1 MIWFVFQM
9 IKRVFFILGL
19 MTSCLLGP
27 VAYAADFKI
36 QKIEVEGNH
45 RISFET
51 VRSYLPVD
59 VDDTLTTKLTR
70 ESLKQLY
77 ATKFFQDIALYQ
89 LPNGVLKVVVKER
102 PSISDITFEGNE
114 LIKTDDLK
122 QALDGLGVKKG
133 RIFNKNQLVK
143 IIVDLRRQ
151 YQNQGYYAADVK
163 IDVENLPRNRVSLK
177 VKVEEGQPANIG
189 RITLVGNKT
198 YSDNKLKG
206 TMMLS
211 ESVLIGNNDKYS
223 KPKLQSDEES
233 LRSYYMDR
241 GFAEFKLESTQVSL
255 SLDKTQV
262 FITINMKEG
271 PQYTVSNVKFS
282 GETILSKEEL
292 NKLLKIHPGE
302 LFSRSH
308 IVATVNALR
317 DRLSEEGYAF
327 ANVEPITVLDKNNRL
342 VSIDFRV
349 EPKDRVYV
357 RRIVIKG
364 NTRTRDYVIRRELRQ
379 FESAP
384 YSLKGVRSSNTRL
397 NRLGY
402 FKKVKIDTKRISRDQ
417 VDLVVN
423 VEEQSTGSFNA
434 GIGYSQVDGVNFTI
448 GVTERN
454 VIGSG
459 YKANINSTYSSST
472 KSLDLGVTNPYFTP
486 DGVSLGGGIYASEI
500 DAAQLGVSDYTTNN
514 YGVRVNMGYPTSE
527 FSNLSYGLKFDDQ
540 KLVCIDTFSVCKDY
554 TSTYGSHF
562 NSVRY
567 SMGWSYDS
575 KNSFYFPT
583 DGQSTGVTGEITIPT
598 SSEVSFYKLYL
609 DESVYFPMSDNF
621 TFKIKGNAAY
631 GDGLGSY
638 KGLPFYENFYAGGMG
653 SVRGYEPNSLGP
665 VYDLATQGSD
675 SPAGGNV
682 KLITSAELIF
692 PMPFIEDSSNIRMSV
707 FLDAGNVFNG
717 FDSVKIKDFRA
728 ATGISMAW
736 ITPVGPLAFSLA
748 KALND
753 KPGDK
758 TQVFQFNLGVP
769 L

>member
-1 MIWFVFQM
+1 M
-9 IKRVFFILGL
+9 IKRI
-19 MTSCLLGP
+19 SLL
-27 VAYAADFKI
+27 VYLFLCFAATNVYADTFKI

-59 VDDTLTTKLTR
+59 VGDALTPALTR
-70 ESLKQLY
+70 ESIKQLY

-89 LPNGVLKVVVKER
+89 EQDGVLKIVVKER
-102 PSISDITFEGNE
+102 PSISDITFKGNE

-122 QALDGLGVKKG
+122 QALSGLGVKKG

-163 IDVENLPRNRVSLK
+163 IDVKNLPRNRVALK
-177 VKVEEGQPANIG
+177 VKIEEGRPASIG
-189 RITLVGNKT
+189 RITLVGNKSF
-198 YSDNKLKG
+198 SDKRLKN

-211 ESVLIGNNDKYS
+211 ESAIISDNDKYS

-233 LRSYYMDR
+233 IRSYYMDR

-271 PQYTVSNVKFS
+271 PQYKVSKVKFS
-282 GETILSKEEL
+282 GETILKDKEL
-292 NKLLKIHPGE
+292 QSLLKIHAGD
-302 LFSRSH
+302 LFSRSN
-308 IVATVNALR
+308 IIATVNALR

-327 ANVEPITVLDKNNRL
+327 AKVEPITVLDKNNRL
-342 VSIDFRV
+342 VSLDFRID
-349 EPKDRVYV
+349 PKDRVYV

-384 YSLKGVRSSNTRL
+384 YSLKGVRRSNTRL

-402 FKKVKIDTKRISRDQ
+402 FKKVKIDTKRISKDQ
-417 VDLVVN
+417 VDLVVK
-423 VEEQSTGSFNA
+423 VDEQSTGSFNA

-459 YKANINSTYSSST
+459 YKANINGTYSSST

-486 DGVSLGGGIYASEI
+486 DGVSLGGGLYAREI

-514 YGVRVNMGYPTSE
+514 YGARFNLGYPTSE
-527 FSNLSYGLKFDDQ
+527 NSNLSYGLKFDDQ
-540 KLVCIDTFSVCKDY
+540 TLVCIDTFTVCKAY
-554 TSTYGSHF
+554 TAKYGTHF

-567 SMGWSYDS
+567 SMGWSYDT
-575 KNSFYFPT
+575 KDAFYFPT
-583 DGQSTGVTGEITIPT
+583 SGQSSSLSGELTIPT
-598 SSEVSFYKLYL
+598 NSDVSFYKLYL
-609 DESVYFPMSDNF
+609 DESVYLPLSDDF
-621 TFKIKGNAAY
+621 TFKIKGSAAY
-631 GDGLGSY
+631 GDGFGDY

-665 VYDLATQGSD
+665 VYDLATQGSS
-675 SPAGGNV
+675 SPIGGNI
-682 KLITSAELIF
+682 KLIANSELIF
-692 PMPFIEDSSNIRMSV
+692 PMPFIDDSSNIRMSLFV
-707 FLDAGNVFNG
+707 DAGNVFNG
-717 FDSVKIKDFRA
+717 ASSVKLKEFRA
-728 ATGISMAW
+728 STGLSMAW
-736 ITPVGPLAFSLA
+736 ITPVGPLAFSLS

-753 KPGDK
+753 QPGDK

>member
-1 MIWFVFQM
+1 MIWFEFQM
-9 IKRVFFILGL
+9 IKRIALLF
-19 MTSCLLGP
+19 CLFTCF
-27 VAYAADFKI
+27 VATAAYADDFKI
-36 QKIEVEGNH
+36 KKIEVEGNH

-59 VDDTLTTKLTR
+59 IGSDLTPELTR

-77 ATKFFQDIALYQ
+77 ATKFFQDIALYR
-89 LPNGVLKVVVKER
+89 LSEGVLKIVVKER

-122 QALDGLGVKKG
+122 QALGGLGVKKG

-163 IDVENLPRNRVSLK
+163 IDVKKLPRNRVTLK
-177 VKVEEGQPANIG
+177 VKVAEGQPANIG

-198 YSDNKLKG
+198 YSDKRLKS
-206 TMMLS
+206 TMILS
-211 ESVLIGNNDKYS
+211 ESVVIGDNDKYS

-233 LRSYYMDR
+233 LRSFYMDR

-271 PQYTVSNVKFS
+271 SQYSISKIKFS
-282 GETILSKEEL
+282 GETILKKKEL
-292 NKLLKIHPGE
+292 NQLLKIHEGD
-302 LFSRSH
+302 LFSRSK
-308 IVATVNALR
+308 IIATVNALR

-327 ANVEPITVLDKNNRL
+327 AKVEPITVLDKNNRL
-342 VSIDFRV
+342 VSLDFRV
-349 EPKDRVYV
+349 DPKDRVYV
-357 RRIVIKG
+357 RRIIIKG

-384 YSLKGVRSSNTRL
+384 YSLKGVRRSNTRL

-402 FKKVKIDTKRISRDQ
+402 FKKIKIDTKRISQDQ

-423 VEEQSTGSFNA
+423 AEEQSTGSFNA

-486 DGVSLGGGIYASEI
+486 DGVSLGGGLYAREI

-514 YGVRVNMGYPTSE
+514 YGARFNLGYPTSE
-527 FSNLSYGLKFDDQ
+527 NSNLSYGLKFDDQ
-540 KLVCIDTFSVCKDY
+540 KLVCIDTFTVCKAY
-554 TSTYGSHF
+554 TATYGSHF

-567 SMGWSYDS
+567 SMGWSYDT
-575 KNSFYFPT
+575 KNAFYFPSS
-583 DGQSTGVTGEITIPT
+583 GQSSSLSGEITIPT
-598 SSEVSFYKLYL
+598 SSDVSFYKVYL
-609 DESVYFPMSDNF
+609 DESAYIPLSNDF
-621 TFKIKGNAAY
+621 TFKLKGSAAY
-631 GDGLGSY
+631 GDGLGNY

-653 SVRGYEPNSLGP
+653 TVRGYEPNSLGP
-665 VYDLATQGSD
+665 AYDLATQGSNR
-675 SPAGGNV
+675 PIGGSV
-682 KLITSAELIF
+682 KLIASSEVIF
-692 PMPFIEDSSNIRMSV
+692 PMPFIEDSSNIRMSL

-717 FDSVKIKDFRA
+717 VDSVRVKEFRA
-728 ATGISMAW
+728 STGLSMAW
-736 ITPVGPLAFSLA
+736 ITPVGPLAFSLS

-753 KPGDK
+753 QPGDK